1 MPLLHHPYPGRTHAI
16 LSAQVLLAEGD
27 SVRLID
33 FGEAHVYPAA
43 PDGGADRSAPL
54 KKDSGTTQYAAP
66 EVIAWSAREPDSRGY
81 DGFAADAW
89 SLGVLLF
96 AMLVGA
102 LPLGEASRDDPAFV
116 ALAQAHAKGASAT
129 RALCAARQLP
139 CKLPAPAVALL
150 DALLCI
156 DPGRRATID
165 EVRRSRDGAERAHR
179 GSLLAPLQ
187 GRSTSCF
194 LPSQVRRHAF
204 LAERRP
210 SLMDMVGGFFTPAP
224 AAAAAAPV
232 AA

>member
-1 MPLLHHPYPGRTHAI
+1 MVSDLEQHLSYGLQDIHKA
-16 LSAQVLLAEGD
+16 LSA
-27 SVRLID
+27 
-33 FGEAHVYPAA
+33 
-43 PDGGADRSAPL
+43 
-54 KKDSGTTQYAAP
+54 
-66 EVIAWSAREPDSRGY
+66 
-81 DGFAADAW
+81 
-89 SLGVLLF
+89 
-96 AMLVGA
+96 
-102 LPLGEASRDDPAFV
+102 
-116 ALAQAHAKGASAT
+116 AKEHE
-129 RALCAARQLP
+129 R
-139 CKLPAPAVALL
+139 
-150 DALLCI
+150 CI

-194 LPSQVRRHAF
+194 LPSQVRRHAW